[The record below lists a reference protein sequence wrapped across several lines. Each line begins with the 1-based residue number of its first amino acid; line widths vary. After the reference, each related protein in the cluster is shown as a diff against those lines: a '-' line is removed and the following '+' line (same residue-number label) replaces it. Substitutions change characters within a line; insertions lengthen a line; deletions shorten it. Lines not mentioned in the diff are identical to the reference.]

1 MALFTVAACFSAVLL
16 TGAAEPAG
24 TPTNPI
30 PAAINV
36 AMTILRI
43 HFSLFYPLD
52 PPRGRAAVGRSK
64 RCQVNAESPHRLV
77 FAAMRVP

>member
-1 MALFTVAACFSAVLL
+1 MGLFTVAACFSAALL
-16 TGAAEPAG
+16 TGAAEPAD

-43 HFSLFYPLD
+43 RFSLSKLSIHGAGAPRWSIEA
-52 PPRGRAAVGRSK
+52 PRG
-64 RCQVNAESPHRLV
+64 
-77 FAAMRVP
+77 